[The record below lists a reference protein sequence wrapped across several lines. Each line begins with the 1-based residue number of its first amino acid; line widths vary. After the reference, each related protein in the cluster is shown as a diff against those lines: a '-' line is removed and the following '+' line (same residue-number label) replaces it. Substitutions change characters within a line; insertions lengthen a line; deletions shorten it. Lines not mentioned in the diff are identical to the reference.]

1 MPGENGKAVTA
12 LGYLGLNVSD
22 AEAWGKLVS
31 NVLGLQVLPR
41 EGDSV
46 IDLRMDAY
54 RQRFSLY
61 PGDQDGIA
69 YIGWETAGQAGL
81 DALAATL
88 QEQGI
93 EVSTGSGDLAAERGV
108 AALYTFTDPVL
119 GLAHEIYCDAEAAG
133 EPFKPGREVSG
144 FKTGDQGLGHIVLVA
159 NEPDKAIEF
168 FTGVLGFKISD
179 TISWSGL
186 AATFMHCNPR
196 HHTLAVM
203 NEFADF
209 RNGDLN
215 HFMVEANSLDD
226 VGYGYDIA
234 VDTDV
239 PILFTLGKHTNDHMK
254 SFYMITP
261 SGFAI
266 EYGWGGRA
274 IGEDW
279 EIAHY
284 DSPKLWGHRPPG

>member
-1 MPGENGKAVTA
+1 MGVTA
-12 LGYLGLNVSD
+12 LGYLGINVSD
-22 AEAWGKLVS
+22 VEAWGRLVTD
-31 NVLGLQVLPR
+31 VLGFQVLPR
-41 EGDSV
+41 DGDSV
-46 IDLRMDAY
+46 VDLRMDAY

-61 PGDQDGIA
+61 PGNQDGIA
-69 YIGWETAGQAGL
+69 YIGWETADRTGL

-88 QEQGI
+88 EGQGI
-93 EVSTGSGDLAAERGV
+93 EVGVGSGDVAAERGV

-119 GLAHEIYCDAEAAG
+119 GLAHEIYCGAVAAD
-133 EPFKPGREVSG
+133 EPFEPGRDISG
-144 FKTGDQGLGHIVLVA
+144 YNTGDIGLGHIVLVA
-159 NEPDKAIEF
+159 SEPDKAIEF
-168 FTGVLGFKISD
+168 FTGVMGFRISD

-186 AATFMHCNPR
+186 AATFLHCNPR

-226 VGYGYDIA
+226 VGYGFDIA
-234 VDTDV
+234 VDSGV
-239 PILFTLGKHTNDHMK
+239 PIQFTLGKHTNDHMK
-254 SFYMITP
+254 SFYMFTP
-261 SGFAI
+261 SGFSI
-266 EYGWGGRA
+266 EYGWDGRT

-279 EIAHY
+279 ETSHY

>member
-1 MPGENGKAVTA
+1 MAVTA
-12 LGYLGLNVSD
+12 LGYLGINVSD
-22 AEAWGKLVS
+22 TGAWGRLVA
-31 NVLGLQVLPR
+31 NVLGFQVLPR
-41 EGDSV
+41 DRDSV
-46 IDLRMDAY
+46 VDLRMDAY

-61 PGDQDGIA
+61 PGKQDGIA
-69 YIGWETAGQAGL
+69 YIGWETADRTGL

-88 QEQGI
+88 AAEGV
-93 EVSTGSGDLAAERGV
+93 EVGAGSGDLAAERGV

-119 GLAHEIYCDAEAAG
+119 GLAHEIYCGAETAE
-133 EPFKPGREVSG
+133 EPFKPGRGISG
-144 FKTGDQGLGHIVLVA
+144 YRTGDMGLGHIVLVA
-159 NEPDKAIEF
+159 REPDKAVEF
-168 FTGVLGFKISD
+168 FTGVLGFRITD

-226 VGYGYDIA
+226 VGCGFDIA
-234 VDTDV
+234 VDTGV
-239 PILFTLGKHTNDHMK
+239 PIQFTMGKHTNDHVK
-254 SFYMITP
+254 SFYMFTP
-261 SGFAI
+261 SGFSI
-266 EYGWGGRA
+266 EYGWDGRT

-279 EIAHY
+279 EISHY
-284 DSPKLWGHRPPG
+284 DSPRLWGHRAPG